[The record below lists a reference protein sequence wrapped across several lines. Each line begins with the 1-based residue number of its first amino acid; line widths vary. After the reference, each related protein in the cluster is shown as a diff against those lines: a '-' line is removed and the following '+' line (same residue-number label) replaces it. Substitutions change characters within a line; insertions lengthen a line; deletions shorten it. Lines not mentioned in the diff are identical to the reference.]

1 MVKSLWENIFN
12 KDHIEKKIYDLL
24 GENYIFENLSP
35 NELRFLQKI
44 VHLREYR
51 MGEAIF
57 KQGELGV
64 GMYII
69 VAGSVNINILDVH
82 GTNEDNPKEILVT
95 QLKQG
100 DFFGEHALV
109 ELNGRRTAS
118 ATAAEDVQVIGFFK
132 PDLMEIVERSPLAGV
147 KILFRLGEVLGKRLK
162 ETTSKISI
170 LRRQLDKLGSKK
182 SGAPQSS
189 EV

>member
-64 GMYII
+64 GM
-69 VAGSVNINILDVH
+69 
-82 GTNEDNPKEILVT
+82 
-95 QLKQG
+95 
-100 DFFGEHALV
+100 
-109 ELNGRRTAS
+109 
-118 ATAAEDVQVIGFFK
+118 
-132 PDLMEIVERSPLAGV
+132 
-147 KILFRLGEVLGKRLK
+147 
-162 ETTSKISI
+162 
-170 LRRQLDKLGSKK
+170 
-182 SGAPQSS
+182 
-189 EV
+189 